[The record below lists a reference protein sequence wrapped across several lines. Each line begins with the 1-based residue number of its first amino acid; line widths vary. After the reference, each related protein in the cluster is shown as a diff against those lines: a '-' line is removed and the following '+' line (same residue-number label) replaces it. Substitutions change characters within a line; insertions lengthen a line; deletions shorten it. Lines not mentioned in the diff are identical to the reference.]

1 MTEKFGTY
9 REVRS
14 PEKIIFSTKSI
25 ERMEKLFE
33 NKKLNVSV
41 RTAEDRGQV
50 FLCAKDV
57 AESLGYKKPRNAVGA
72 LVWNEN
78 KVILD
83 ASRTRPELGRQWNFK
98 PNTIFLTEPCVYQ
111 LIFKSNIPSARE
123 FQRWVFKEVL
133 PSIRKTGSYELPK
146 PKPLD
151 GNQLK
156 LINETDLH
164 YAVVRYIRIYHPDA
178 LIIADLGEYQDTVE
192 RRSDAYRK
200 GYLGG
205 QPDIIITNPMNGY
218 TGFAI
223 ELKTPK
229 GNGVIRENQVGWIR
243 KLTQQG
249 YKTMFSNDYTG
260 LVLKID
266 EYFSVDLTV
275 KHKKETTNLK
285 RQCNILKQKLSD
297 AVVCYRPR
305 FTVHK
310 Y

>member
-1 MTEKFGTY
+1 M
-9 REVRS
+9 
-14 PEKIIFSTKSI
+14 
-25 ERMEKLFE
+25 
-33 NKKLNVSV
+33 
-41 RTAEDRGQV
+41 
-50 FLCAKDV
+50 
-57 AESLGYKKPRNAVGA
+57 AESLGYKKPRNAIQNH
-72 LVWNEN
+72 VWEED
-78 KVILD
+78 K
-83 ASRTRPELGRQWNFK
+83 RTLSGLQRGPPAGPPCSGQ
-98 PNTIFLTEPCVYQ
+98 PNTVLITEQGVYQ
-111 LIFKSNIPSARE
+111 LMFGSELKRAKE
-123 FQRWVFKEVL
+123 FRRWVFKEVL
-133 PSIRKTGSYELPK
+133 PSIRKTGSYELPGS
-146 PKPLD
+146 KPLC
-151 GNQLK
+151 GKQLK

-164 YAVVRYIRIYHPDA
+164 YAVIRHIRKYHPDA
-178 LIIADLGEYQDTVE
+178 LIIAGLGEYQDTVQ
-192 RRSDAYRK
+192 RRSDAYCK

-229 GNGVIRENQVGWIR
+229 GNGVIRENQVGWLG

-249 YKTMFSNDYTG
+249 YKTMFSNDYTD

-266 EYFSVDLTV
+266 EYFRVDLTV

-285 RQCNILKQKLSD
+285 RQCNILKQKLSE

>member
-1 MTEKFGTY
+1 
-9 REVRS
+9 
-14 PEKIIFSTKSI
+14 
-25 ERMEKLFE
+25 MEKLFE

-41 RTAEDRGQV
+41 RTVRIGEEV
-50 FLCAKDV
+50 LFYAKDV

-72 LVWNEN
+72 HVWNEN

-83 ASRTRPELGRQWNFK
+83 APTTRPNLGRVWNFK
-98 PNTIFLTEPCVYQ
+98 PNTIFLTEPGVYQ

-123 FQRWVFKEVL
+123 FQRWVFEEVL

-146 PKPLD
+146 PRPLY
-151 GNQLK
+151 GNQLN

-164 YAVVRYIRIYHPDA
+164 YAVVRYIRKYPTDA
-178 LIIADLGEYQDTVE
+178 LVIPGLGEYQDTVS
-192 RRSDAYRK
+192 RRSDSSCK

-229 GNGVIRENQVGWIR
+229 CNGVIRENQVGWLR

-249 YKTMFSNDYTG
+249 YKTMFSNDYTD

-266 EYFSVDLTV
+266 EYFRVDLTV